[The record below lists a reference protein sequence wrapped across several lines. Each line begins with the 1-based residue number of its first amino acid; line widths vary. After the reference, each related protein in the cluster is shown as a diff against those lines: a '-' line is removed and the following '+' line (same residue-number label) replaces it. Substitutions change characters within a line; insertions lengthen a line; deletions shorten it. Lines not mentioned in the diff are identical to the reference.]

1 MQFCKLVLSGSV
13 QFSRSAMS
21 DSLRPSRLQH
31 ARFPCHHQ
39 LPEPAQ
45 TYVHPVGDAIQPSH
59 PLLSP
64 SPSAFSLSQHQV
76 FQPMNGEGNGNPLQ
90 YSCLEN
96 PMEGGAWQATVHGVS
111 KSRTG
116 LNYFTFTFFPH
127 YFSQTRA
134 CHWHSL
140 CEDGH
145 SFSLSSVRNDNLRHR
160 NLNKQMCCEKPQRI
174 RSLGLSS
181 NPFHIYTKGVLTS
194 KLNEN
199 VEALNIYL
207 LFIFTIN

>member
-1 MQFCKLVLSGSV
+1 MVISGNGSYKNRDRTLVLQFLGSKDKQTWV
-13 QFSRSAMS
+13 QILSLPFPFGKYFPGGSEVKVSACNAEDPGSIPELRRS
-21 DSLRPSRLQH
+21 P
-31 ARFPCHHQ
+31 
-39 LPEPAQ
+39 
-45 TYVHPVGDAIQPSH
+45 
-59 PLLSP
+59 
-64 SPSAFSLSQHQV
+64 
-76 FQPMNGEGNGNPLQ
+76 GEGNGNPLQ
-90 YSCLEN
+90 YSFLEN
-96 PMEGGAWQATVHGVS
+96 PMEGGAWQATVHRVA